1 MSRWVIVPYA
11 ALLTLSSLP
20 NHRQSRMACSR
31 PPLLRALTASYEPRY
46 STLRS
51 YLTRSSRRQ
60 KRCWRSRRCVC
71 VEQQKLAHLSAL
83 FVSQKRD
90 HVFPPFGVKTCRA
103 HLFHILSQ
111 NVSRASFPHF
121 VSKRV
126 ARIFFRT
133 RRTHTSCRGVEG
145 LRSRSSEDTSR
156 GTYHTMLTHRTPP
169 ERDPNEISQDWR
181 DSSAGVIG
189 HHDDELCITNCD
201 HVPCAHTHTHV

>member
-1 MSRWVIVPYA
+1 MSRWVIIPHA
-11 ALLTLSSLP
+11 ALRTLSSLP
-20 NHRQSRMACSR
+20 NHRQSRLACSR
-31 PPLLRALTASYEPRY
+31 PQLLRALTASYEPRY

-71 VEQQKLAHLSAL
+71 VEQQKLAHRSAL

-90 HVFPPFGVKTCRA
+90 HLFPPFGVKTCRA
-103 HLFHILSQ
+103 H
-111 NVSRASFPHF
+111 P
-121 VSKRV
+121 
-126 ARIFFRT
+126 FRT

-156 GTYHTMLTHRTPP
+156 GTYHMMLTHRTPP
-169 ERDPNEISQDWR
+169 ERDPNEIRQDWR

-189 HHDDELCITNCD
+189 QHDDELCITNCD